1 MKLQAKEQ
9 PFASRKGFV
18 KDRCLESATY
28 RIHRERTAR
37 KIKRNERRHGRMLRL
52 AREQGIDLKLSR
64 PEIPTPVGANWFTR
78 IKWASIRMWRKL
90 FLVG

>member
-9 PFASRKGFV
+9 PFASRKKPAKKGAV
-18 KDRCLESATY
+18 GSASHIIHCDR
-28 RIHRERTAR
+28 HRR

-52 AREQGIDLKLSR
+52 ARKHGINLNVSR
-64 PEIPTPVGANWFTR
+64 PEVPTPVGANLFTR

>member
-9 PFASRKGFV
+9 PFASRKKPAKKGAPG
-18 KDRCLESATY
+18 SASY
-28 RIHRERTAR
+28 IIHRERTAR
-37 KIKRNERRHGRMLRL
+37 KVKRNERRHGRMLRL

-64 PEIPTPVGANWFTR
+64 PEIPTPVGANWFIR